1 MDVQLKEL
9 GQPAKRRKRR
19 LELIAD
25 FKDGFAADWAFAV
38 PKAFRDQLDIR
49 LTERV
54 KDKKS
59 NWVWTQGNLFAFDVG
74 HVFYDTPLAYHLSWN
89 DALQVLR
96 VALQVQ
102 FANPMGYDKQ
112 EPDGLYKGAI
122 WFKVYQPNENA
133 TALIEVDS
141 LTCNQV
147 EFVQLLKSGVLKSK
161 LIYSKSGFI
170 GARICAN

>member
-1 MDVQLKEL
+1 MDVQLNES

-25 FKDGFAADWAFAV
+25 FTDGFAADWAFAV
-38 PKAFRDQLDIR
+38 PKVFRNQLDIR

-59 NWVWTQGNLFAFDVG
+59 SWVWTQGNRFSFDVG

-102 FANPMGYDKQ
+102 FANPMGYDEQ

-133 TALIEVDS
+133 TALVEVDS
-141 LTCNQV
+141 LACNQV
-147 EFVQLLKSGVLKSK
+147 EFVQFLKNGLLRGE
-161 LIYSKSGFI
+161 LIYSKEEFI